1 MLFKKNKKFHI
12 DTLID
17 KGMVIRGNTVV
28 TGGVRLDGKIY
39 GNLTIKGIDGSLIMG
54 QGSLVDG
61 NITVASA
68 IIGGQVNGDIK
79 SSDYLE
85 FHDGA
90 KIKGNIEYKIIEVQ
104 QGSILDGRLKQL
116 TKTESKKI
124 EKSIINTNLK
134 KQIGRKNGK

>member
-1 MLFKKNKKFHI
+1 MFFKKNKKFHI

-79 SSDYLE
+79 SCDYLE

-90 KIKGNIEYKIIEVQ
+90 IIKGNIEYKIIEVQ
-104 QGSILDGRLKQL
+104 QGSILNGRLKQL

-124 EKSIINTNLK
+124 EKSIINNNLK
-134 KQIGRKNGK
+134 KQIGRNNGK